1 MFKTLFNKSI
11 TVSHTDVRFA
21 FFLLTV
27 VLFVLGA
34 GAPSDGGG
42 FGGG

>member
-1 MFKTLFNKSI
+1 MFKKLFNKSM
-11 TVSHTDVRFA
+11 TLTQTDVRVAFA
-21 FFLLTV
+21 LLTV

>member
-1 MFKTLFNKSI
+1 MISKLYQKSLSL
-11 TVSHTDVRFA
+11 TPSSVKLA
-21 FFLLTV
+21 FFLLTI

-34 GAPSDGGG
+34 GAPGDGGG